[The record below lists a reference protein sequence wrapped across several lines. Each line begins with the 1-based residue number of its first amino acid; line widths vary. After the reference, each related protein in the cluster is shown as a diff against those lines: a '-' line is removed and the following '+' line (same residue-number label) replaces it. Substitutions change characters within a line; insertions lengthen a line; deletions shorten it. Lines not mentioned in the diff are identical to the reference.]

1 MAKKEAKKESRLEL
15 KREVDLKEEQKFNI
29 RNLHTHVSMFF
40 KKFREG
46 KNPKTKFYAKRG
58 R

>member
-1 MAKKEAKKESRLEL
+1 MVKKKKERVIADVTLKKER
-15 KREVDLKEEQKFNI
+15 KFSI
-29 RNLHTHVSMFF
+29 RDIHTHVSMFF

-46 KNPKTKFYAKRG
+46 KQTNKTKFYEKRG

>member
-1 MAKKEAKKESRLEL
+1 MAEKDRAVKDVTLKKER
-15 KREVDLKEEQKFNI
+15 KFSI

-40 KKFREG
+40 KKFRDE
-46 KNPKTKFYAKRG
+46 KKTSKSKFYQKRG

>member
-1 MAKKEAKKESRLEL
+1 MAEKARTINDVTLKKER
-15 KREVDLKEEQKFNI
+15 KFSI

-40 KKFREG
+40 NKFREE
-46 KNPKTKFYAKRG
+46 KKTNKTKFYQKRG